1 MDFILVEN
9 RKNKKKNKNK
19 ELQEN
24 NELQENEKLKE
35 NKDIYINK
43 NLLKTDIINN
53 KFLQELLEKTK
64 PYTVIL
70 YISSIIKS
78 NINSD
83 INLILLWKKNI
94 PSNKHLDELK
104 QEIQNIFSMNI
115 NFLYGKMKN
124 ILYHNLCQD
133 NKFKYSEIED
143 NDKIFIENV
152 YIDGVIIYGDKSID
166 NILFCQNILK
176 I

>member
-94 PSNKHLDELK
+94 
-104 QEIQNIFSMNI
+104 FSMNI